1 MVYRFHINQVSRF
14 HEIKVMSMPSKD
26 SAEETLQIQVPAI
39 TKKHLALKAVE
50 AREPIRMVVLR
61 ALAAYD
67 IPVPK
72 DAIQD
77 RRKRRKQ

>member
-1 MVYRFHINQVSRF
+1 MRL
-14 HEIKVMSMPSKD
+14 D
-26 SAEETLQIQVPAI
+26 DLADETLQVQVPAI

-50 AREPIRMVVLR
+50 TREPIRMVVLR

-67 IPVPK
+67 IPVPT

-77 RRKRRKQ
+77 RRKPRKP